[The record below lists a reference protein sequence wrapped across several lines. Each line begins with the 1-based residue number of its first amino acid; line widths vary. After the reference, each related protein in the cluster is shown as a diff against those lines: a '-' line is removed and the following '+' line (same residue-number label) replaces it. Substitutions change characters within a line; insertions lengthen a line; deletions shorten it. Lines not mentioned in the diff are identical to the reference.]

1 MSTHEYKP
9 DLTTLFYAHD
19 RLKAGQ
25 SDDPAR
31 DQALMDAYNDG
42 GFHWQNATFFKR
54 MPDGAVRLR
63 TFRRL
68 TSDPHS
74 HWTWE
79 DRAIDAKSWASI
91 VCSVSA
97 AGETAARW
105 DAALDFHG
113 LASPAPQEE
122 TR

>member
-1 MSTHEYKP
+1 MSSNHEYKP
-9 DLTTLFYAHD
+9 DLTTLFYANH
-19 RLKAGQ
+19 RLKSDQ
-25 SDDPAR
+25 SADPAR

-79 DRAIDAKSWASI
+79 DRTIDAKSWASI
-91 VCSVSA
+91 VCSVSSLARLPHVGTRRGNFMA
-97 AGETAARW
+97 AAK
-105 DAALDFHG
+105 
-113 LASPAPQEE
+113 
-122 TR
+122 